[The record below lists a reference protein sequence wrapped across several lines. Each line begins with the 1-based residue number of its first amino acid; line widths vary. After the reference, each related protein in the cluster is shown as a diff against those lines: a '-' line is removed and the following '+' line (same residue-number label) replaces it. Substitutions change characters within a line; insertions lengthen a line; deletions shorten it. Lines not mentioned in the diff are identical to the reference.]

1 MCREVGAP
9 ELLAILMVPLTCS
22 PSLLPHAKT
31 NVSGPSVSSSSR
43 YQCVTEGQALA
54 ELQDQ
59 ALLPVDNGLDECAAV
74 IADQD
79 KQKYCREQESNL
91 KLLMVSVCK
100 VV

>member
-31 NVSGPSVSSSSR
+31 NISGPPVFGSSLH
-43 YQCVTEGQALA
+43 QCVTQGQALA

-59 ALLPVDNGLDECAAV
+59 VLLPVDNGLDECAEV

-79 KQKYCREQESNL
+79 KRKYCREQKSNL
-91 KLLMVSVCK
+91 KALMVSVCK